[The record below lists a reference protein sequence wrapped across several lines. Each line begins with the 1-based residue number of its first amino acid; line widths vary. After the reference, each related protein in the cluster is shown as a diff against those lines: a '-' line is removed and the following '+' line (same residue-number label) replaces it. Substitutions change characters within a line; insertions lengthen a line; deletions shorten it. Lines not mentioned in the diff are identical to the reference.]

1 MKVIACLGRKGG
13 SGKTMTAH
21 LLAHGLSKG
30 YGLPV
35 NVVMTDVRE
44 ESPMNFH
51 PDRSYFLSAITNKD
65 VKSDLEALDRIF
77 VQTQKIPQ
85 SVLIIDGGANRA
97 NVDRAFAQLADFIM
111 IPVACGEEDVKVA
124 EADFW
129 GLIQSMKDGEATGEI
144 CVIRNRWPGSGR
156 GQERLHNKAYI
167 KNFLAKGDRTGMFF
181 PDFIPD
187 MPSLLD
193 MANANDPK
201 TTPLIDAVSCRF
213 AEIVARKVGI
223 DLPERLKLVQHPSAA
238 DLKALEAAKREPK
251 EVNSE
256 AA

>member
-51 PDRSYFLSAITNKD
+51 PDRSYYLSAITNKD

-77 VQTQKIPQ
+77 TQTQKIPD

-129 GLIQSMKDGEATGEI
+129 GLAQSMKENNASGDL
-144 CVIRNRWPGSGR
+144 CVIRNRWPGPQR
-156 GQERLHNKAYI
+156 ERERLSNKPYI
-167 KNFLAKGDRTGMFF
+167 KNFLAKGERTGMFF

-201 TTPLIDAVSCRF
+201 TTPLIDGVSCRF
-213 AEIVARKVGI
+213 AEVVARKVGI
-223 DLPERLKLVQHPSAA
+223 ELPERQKLIKYPSAA
-238 DLKALEAAKREPK
+238 DIKALEAARREPTMVK
-251 EVNSE
+251 HE

>member
-1 MKVIACLGRKGG
+1 MKVIATLGRKGG

-30 YGLPV
+30 YDLPV

-44 ESPMNFH
+44 DTPMNFH
-51 PDRSYFLSAITNKD
+51 PDRSYFLSPIMNKD
-65 VKSDLEALDRIF
+65 TKSDLAALDRIF
-77 VQTQKIPQ
+77 AKTVQIPNA
-85 SVLIIDGGANRA
+85 VLIIDGGANRS

-129 GLIQSMKDGEATGEI
+129 GLVQSLNETNSTGDV
-144 CVIRNRWPGSGR
+144 CVIRNRWPGSGK
-156 GQERLHNKAYI
+156 GQQRLMSRPYI
-167 KNFLAKGDRTGMFF
+167 KNFLSKGERTGMFF

-201 TTPLIDAVSCRF
+201 TTPLIDSVACRF
-213 AEIVARKVGI
+213 AELVARKVGI
-223 DLPERLKLVQHPSAA
+223 ELPPRQKLVQYPLPKASFEH
-238 DLKALEAAKREPK
+238 ALEEQERKA
-251 EVNSE
+251 E
-256 AA
+256 AAA

>member
-13 SGKTMTAH
+13 SGKTMTSH

-44 ESPMNFH
+44 DTPINFH
-51 PDRSYFLSAITNKD
+51 PDRSYWLSPITNKD
-65 VKSDLEALDRIF
+65 IKSDLEALDRIF
-77 VQTQKIPQ
+77 VQTQKIPD

-129 GLIQSMKDGEATGEI
+129 GLLQHLKDSNATGDI

-156 GQERLHNKAYI
+156 GQERLLNKAYI

-213 AEIVARKVGI
+213 AEVVALKVGI
-223 DLPERLKLVQHPSAA
+223 DLPPRQKLIQYPTAA
-238 DLKALEAAKREPK
+238 EIRAQEAAKKVVE
-251 EVNSE
+251 EHQ

>member
-13 SGKTMTAH
+13 SGKTMTSH

-44 ESPMNFH
+44 DTPINFH
-51 PDRSYFLSAITNKD
+51 PDRSYWLSPITNKD
-65 VKSDLEALDRIF
+65 TKSDLEALDRIF
-77 VQTQKIPQ
+77 VQTQKIPD

-97 NVDRAFAQLADFIM
+97 NVDRAFSLLADFIM
-111 IPVACGEEDVKVA
+111 IPVAYGEEDVKVA
-124 EADFW
+124 EADFL
-129 GLIQSMKDGEATGEI
+129 GLLQHLQGSNSNADI
-144 CVIRNRWPGSGR
+144 CVIRNRWPGAGR
-156 GQERLHNKAYI
+156 AQQRLFQKNYI
-167 KNFLAKGDRTGMFF
+167 RNFIAKGERMNMFF

-201 TTPLIDAVSCRF
+201 TTPLIDGVSCRF
-213 AEIVARKVGI
+213 AEVVALKVGI
-223 DLPERLKLVQHPSAA
+223 TLPQRQKLIRYPTVDEIIVKEPIAKEIGEHKAA
-238 DLKALEAAKREPK
+238 
-251 EVNSE
+251 
-256 AA
+256 

>member
-13 SGKTMTAH
+13 SGKTMTSH

-51 PDRSYFLSAITNKD
+51 PDRSYFLSSITNKD
-65 VKSDLEALDRIF
+65 VKSDLAALDRIF
-77 VQTQKIPQ
+77 VQTQKIPD

-129 GLIQSMKDGEATGEI
+129 GLVQSMKDSNASGDI

-156 GQERLHNKAYI
+156 GQERLLNKVYI

-213 AEIVARKVGI
+213 AEVVAMKVGI
-223 DLPERLKLVQHPSAA
+223 TLPERQKLIQYPSAA
-238 DLKALEAAKREPK
+238 EIKAHEAAKKQRG
-251 EVNSE
+251 EVSTE